1 MVDGRRMHQVLQGS
15 HEQDKVMDL
24 CIHLKH
30 VHSCRSRARPLSTL
44 HPPVPKMH
52 DAHLLVCCVPCGRE
66 GELQSS
72 QSVSSVMPSAPARAA
87 RLPARTHVAPWRHRQ
102 PGQPPSH
109 AAVKLMMRRQLTH
122 CPAGTAAASVA
133 RPPLPWPR
141 SCVFATADDRSRLAN
156 LKVDTGW
163 SGSTGNAAPRVTRVP
178 WGA

>member
-1 MVDGRRMHQVLQGS
+1 MHQVLQGS

-87 RLPARTHVAPWRHRQ
+87 RLPARTHARC
-102 PGQPPSH
+102 
-109 AAVKLMMRRQLTH
+109 AV
-122 CPAGTAAASVA
+122 AASPT
-133 RPPLPWPR
+133 R
-141 SCVFATADDRSRLAN
+141 ATALARCGEAHDAQAANPLSCRYCRSLCGEAAFTLAAFLRFCN
-156 LKVDTGW
+156 G
-163 SGSTGNAAPRVTRVP
+163 G
-178 WGA
+178 